1 MKIGGDRSEKHTTNQ
16 VALSGQVAAHDDCGK
31 NREKKHCSV
40 GGQVGVLSFECSLLA
55 PGYSTPPTRRRDS
68 DISNARHRSDRAMTA
83 YESDH
88 VIVIS
93 VRSGNN
99 TKPFMQVASLA
110 QEGDCGRGR

>member
-1 MKIGGDRSEKHTTNQ
+1 VT
-16 VALSGQVAAHDDCGK
+16 LSGQLAAHDDCGE
-31 NREKKHCSV
+31 NREKKHCSL

-55 PGYSTPPTRRRDS
+55 HGYSTPPTRRRDS
-68 DISNARHRSDRAMTA
+68 DMFMPVTDSDRAMTA
-83 YESDH
+83 YNSDH

-110 QEGDCGRGR
+110 QEGDCGRRR